1 MSITTKLKN
10 WWSYQPPSKEGE
22 LNQPLTGGN
31 NYTIQKEF
39 KARINNMLNQ
49 INLSN
54 DNLDQIVYDEYFLM
68 LFQKNYFV
76 NLFDIKTDDADFRKC
91 WNLAVETAF
100 WYGDFAII
108 NKGISGMEDGSYLV
122 PVYIAAKTHT
132 PLGDI
137 EKDFQYQYA
146 SNIIPLMSDSKMWG
160 EKPDKSLI
168 ANLMVN
174 KDDFVYGKW
183 NTQGYGAWVWMYKF
197 IKLQKE
203 LMYLTTGS
211 AYLQK
216 EIMFYKVNNTS
227 TVDDEVKML
236 YNPKINIVPTMGINW
251 ENGDE
256 ELENRWMTDKLSHD
270 STMTINDVYDWT
282 ISKYYELFG
291 RKYNID
297 FKKERNVSGEVEASQ
312 EQFDILINETK
323 KYMEIALKQCEE
335 KFGKKGELLLDYER
349 NLNQNQERDNENGFE
364 DNKNNNRQ
372 TAKNNRQ
379 SK

>member
-1 MSITTKLKN
+1 
-10 WWSYQPPSKEGE
+10 
-22 LNQPLTGGN
+22 
-31 NYTIQKEF
+31 
-39 KARINNMLNQ
+39 
-49 INLSN
+49 
-54 DNLDQIVYDEYFLM
+54 
-68 LFQKNYFV
+68 
-76 NLFDIKTDDADFRKC
+76 
-91 WNLAVETAF
+91 
-100 WYGDFAII
+100 
-108 NKGISGMEDGSYLV
+108 
-122 PVYIAAKTHT
+122 
-132 PLGDI
+132 
-137 EKDFQYQYA
+137 
-146 SNIIPLMSDSKMWG
+146 
-160 EKPDKSLI
+160 
-168 ANLMVN
+168 
-174 KDDFVYGKW
+174 
-183 NTQGYGAWVWMYKF
+183 
-197 IKLQKE
+197 
-203 LMYLTTGS
+203 MYLTTGS